1 MDWSVVLGAGGFA
14 ISLTMAIAGL
24 MYLIMRLMVQPI
36 KEDLDE
42 LKRNTAGI
50 KSDVE
55 IKRMIELE
63 VANHIQNCPYKGPM
77 R

>member
-1 MDWSVVLGAGGFA
+1 MDWSVVLGAGAFA
-14 ISLTMAIAGL
+14 ISLTTAISAL

-50 KSDVE
+50 KTDAE
-55 IKRMIELE
+55 IARMIDLAIAKHKEE
-63 VANHIQNCPYKGPM
+63 CQGSAK
-77 R
+77 